1 MTVVVKVGGAV
12 AAASAEA
19 VLALAARDEVC
30 VVHGAGPA
38 DLGGDGA
45 RRDPRRVRRRPAR
58 HDRRGDR
65 DRPRLARG
73 GQRRRSAP
81 RSASAPSALF
91 GDEIGLEADPV
102 PALGLVG
109 EARTS
114 SLPAV
119 TEALAA
125 GKIPVVAP
133 IAQGPLNV
141 NADSAAAAI
150 AAGSAPTKLL
160 FLTDV
165 DGLILDGAVVDAI
178 DLDSAEELMA
188 SGTLEGGI
196 IPKLGAAI
204 ASARGGVPPTRPHEV
219 PRMSLSHVPSRCGR
233 SSLPLHNLAP
243 DMSLGRRCRLSAAP
257 ASERTF
263 GVVLAPDTPR
273 RAVGG
278 T

>member
-19 VLALAARDEVC
+19 VLALAAHDEVC
-30 VVHGAGPA
+30 VVHGAGPQISA
-38 DLGGDGA
+38 EMERAGIPVEFVDG
-45 RRDPRRVRRRPAR
+45 RRVTTPEGIAIVRAS
-58 HDRRGDR
+58 
-65 DRPRLARG
+65 LAAVNQTLCAAIGERAVG
-73 GQRRRSAP
+73 
-81 RSASAPSALF
+81 LL

-119 TEALAA
+119 MEALAA
-125 GKIPVVAP
+125 GRIPVVAP

-150 AAGSAPTKLL
+150 AAGIGATKLL

-165 DGLILDGAVVDAI
+165 DGLILDGAVVEAI

-204 ASARGGVPPTRPHEV
+204 ASARGGVPAYIGRTEV
-219 PRMSLSHVPSRCGR
+219 P
-233 SSLPLHNLAP
+233 
-243 DMSLGRRCRLSAAP
+243 AA
-257 ASERTF
+257 
-263 GVVLAPDTPR
+263 
-273 RAVGG
+273 
-278 T
+278 

>member
-19 VLALAARDEVC
+19 VLALAAHDEVC
-30 VVHGAGPA
+30 VVHGAGPQISA
-38 DLGGDGA
+38 EMERAGIPVEFVDG
-45 RRDPRRVRRRPAR
+45 RRVTTAEGIAIVRAS
-58 HDRRGDR
+58 
-65 DRPRLARG
+65 LAAVNQTLCAAIGERAVG
-73 GQRRRSAP
+73 
-81 RSASAPSALF
+81 LF

-150 AAGSAPTKLL
+150 AAGIGADQAALPHRRRRPDPRRRRRRRDRPRLGRGA
-160 FLTDV
+160 
-165 DGLILDGAVVDAI
+165 DGERHPRGRDHPEARRRDRL
-178 DLDSAEELMA
+178 
-188 SGTLEGGI
+188 
-196 IPKLGAAI
+196 AA
-204 ASARGGVPPTRPHEV
+204 RRPRLHRPHEV
-219 PRMSLSHVPSRCGR
+219 PRSSAMSGR
-233 SSLPLHNLAP
+233 
-243 DMSLGRRCRLSAAP
+243 
-257 ASERTF
+257 T
-263 GVVLAPDTPR
+263 
-273 RAVGG
+273 
-278 T
+278 